1 MPVKAGYLLL
11 GAGGGVLVWSG
22 LKNKS
27 VSSVFRQLAGG
38 DSPSGATSAGLDV
51 SGVTPP
57 TGTAV
62 SGTTATSMTGI
73 SPGSIAAPANI
84 TNASQAQQYAFS
96 LFPKYGWGAD
106 QEQPLVNLWN
116 QESGWNANAVNPSSG
131 AAGIPQAL
139 GHGNVFGLGW
149 ANAAAQIIWG
159 LDYIMSTYGTPA
171 AAWAHEQANDWY

>member
-38 DSPSGATSAGLDV
+38 DSPTGAKSAGLDV
-51 SGVTPP
+51 SGVTAP
-57 TGTAV
+57 TTV
-62 SGTTATSMTGI
+62 SGSAATALTGLN
-73 SPGSIAAPANI
+73 PGSVAAPANI
-84 TNASQAQQYAFS
+84 TNAAQAQQYAFS
-96 LFPKYGWGAD
+96 LFSKYGWGAD
-106 QEQPLVNLWN
+106 QEQPLVSLWN
-116 QESGWNANAVNPSSG
+116 QESGWNANAVNSSSG

-149 ANAAAQIIWG
+149 ANAAAQIVWG
-159 LDYIMSTYGTPA
+159 LEYIKSTYGSPA
-171 AAWAHEQANDWY
+171 EAWAHEESNGWY